1 MSDRIMFTRRE
12 FLRTA
17 SVLAVGATIPRFLVE
32 FASAAQ
38 TGVIPG
44 FSDDRI
50 LVVVQLA
57 GGNDGLNTVVP
68 YADDAYYRAR
78 PTLAQPKEKLL
89 RVDDHVAFHPKL
101 APLADLLQK
110 QYLTIVEGVGYP
122 NPNRSHFRSME
133 IWQTASDS
141 REYLTTG
148 WVGRYLDAACSGE
161 AKPVA
166 GVSIGGEMPLAMV
179 GKRGLAVTVQDLESF
194 GWKTAEN
201 TAPPEALLQLNHAL
215 SKTPRTRGRLTA
227 PTNFFAQDNL
237 SFLRQVIADAAISTD
252 LLRRVSSRSGSS
264 VTYPNDP
271 FAQGLA
277 TISKMIASGLPT
289 RIYYVSLTGFDTHS
303 NQLGTHERLLDQ
315 FAKGLAAFWQDLE
328 AQGNA
333 ERVLVM
339 TFSEFGRRVAEN
351 GSQGT
356 DHGTAQ
362 PMFLIGKVVRPGFA
376 GARPSLTDLE
386 AGDLK
391 FTTDFRS
398 VYATVLEKWLGT
410 SSETVLGKKFAQL
423 PIIQK
428 HATVGQQ
435 ATKNT

>member
-215 SKTPRTRGRLTA
+215 SKNAEDAWSAHRTHELFRAG
-227 PTNFFAQDNL
+227 Q
-237 SFLRQVIADAAISTD
+237 SFL
-252 LLRRVSSRSGSS
+252 L
-264 VTYPNDP
+264 
-271 FAQGLA
+271 
-277 TISKMIASGLPT
+277 ASGYC
-289 RIYYVSLTGFDTHS
+289 RCS
-303 NQLGTHERLLDQ
+303 NQHGFTSAGVQPLRQFSDVSQRSVCAGTRH
-315 FAKGLAAFWQDLE
+315 DLE
-328 AQGNA
+328 DDS
-333 ERVLVM
+333 ERSPNPHLLCLTHWVRHS
-339 TFSEFGRRVAEN
+339 FK
-351 GSQGT
+351 
-356 DHGTAQ
+356 
-362 PMFLIGKVVRPGFA
+362 PIGHTRA
-376 GARPSLTDLE
+376 LA
-386 AGDLK
+386 
-391 FTTDFRS
+391 
-398 VYATVLEKWLGT
+398 
-410 SSETVLGKKFAQL
+410 
-423 PIIQK
+423 
-428 HATVGQQ
+428 
-435 ATKNT
+435 